1 MNRNPSQKPY
11 FILQCSLVSFAFHN
25 KEIVRHNNVKNAIY
39 LHLLCCAGREKGFL
53 MLKSWRCMIMSP
65 ASYVAATS
73 LTTECLSST
82 LPSIAVRN
90 KQSLWARLVLTTT
103 TIPRKLSSWRTPFI
117 TPPRPRTLSV
127 SKEATRW
134 MQVCDYLIARDR
146 HFSLV
151 SHQCTVFRLAFP
163 RDLLLGIERPNWP
176 FALDILELEWAGYN
190 PNFWL

>member
-1 MNRNPSQKPY
+1 MNRNPSQRPF

-39 LHLLCCAGREKGFL
+39 LHLLCWSWKGLSLAEK
-53 MLKSWRCMIMSP
+53 LKMYDYVP
-65 ASYVAATS
+65 GSYVAATS

-151 SHQCTVFRLAFP
+151 SHYQCTVFRLLSP
-163 RDLLLGIERPNWP
+163 GTC
-176 FALDILELEWAGYN
+176 Y
-190 PNFWL
+190 